1 MAPLNATT
9 IPLLALL
16 LSSTAAFIAPT
27 SSSALQRQRP
37 SYTPTSSST
46 TSTAWQSASR
56 PTSSMRMVNNEVAEE
71 KAARLRETAASFRA
85 QAAELEN
92 SRERERRMNADR
104 SFNNFDSNR
113 DGAVDAAEL
122 KAGLESPLRR
132 SFTKQLT
139 ARMGRKP
146 TPEEVDAR
154 IAQLPGGSLF
164 PDDLARKLIEM
175 YDDNGDGLLQKS
187 EFAPTEELRMKLEN
201 LFRERQEEERQARV
215 EERQRL
221 LEEKVKA
228 DTAVVS
234 VGGAN
239 DSPATSADKALSAL
253 AYILPLADSMVFAG
267 HLFNVF
273 PEQTAWVQP
282 IAAALLILRSVL
294 FATLAGFFGLSFL
307 SRNPE
312 VNKLV
317 RFNMQQAINLDI
329 ALFLPSWLG
338 ALAALALGQDAY
350 KLLPISQAGSD
361 VIFVTMLLA
370 VAYSIGVSATGAFPN
385 KLPIIGRLNR
395 ENPERMKSG
404 NSCFTLKQS
413 AESHPSAFDVWF
425 LFDWALPCQ
434 ILRCK

>member
-1 MAPLNATT
+1 
-9 IPLLALL
+9 
-16 LSSTAAFIAPT
+16 
-27 SSSALQRQRP
+27 
-37 SYTPTSSST
+37 
-46 TSTAWQSASR
+46 
-56 PTSSMRMVNNEVAEE
+56 
-71 KAARLRETAASFRA
+71 
-85 QAAELEN
+85 
-92 SRERERRMNADR
+92 
-104 SFNNFDSNR
+104 
-113 DGAVDAAEL
+113 
-122 KAGLESPLRR
+122 
-132 SFTKQLT
+132 
-139 ARMGRKP
+139 
-146 TPEEVDAR
+146 
-154 IAQLPGGSLF
+154 
-164 PDDLARKLIEM
+164 M

-282 IAAALLILRSVL
+282 IAAALLILRSVP

-385 KLPIIGRLNR
+385 KLLIIGRLNR
-395 ENPERMKSG
+395 ENPERD
-404 NSCFTLKQS
+404 
-413 AESHPSAFDVWF
+413 EE
-425 LFDWALPCQ
+425 
-434 ILRCK
+434 

>member
-1 MAPLNATT
+1 
-9 IPLLALL
+9 
-16 LSSTAAFIAPT
+16 
-27 SSSALQRQRP
+27 
-37 SYTPTSSST
+37 
-46 TSTAWQSASR
+46 
-56 PTSSMRMVNNEVAEE
+56 
-71 KAARLRETAASFRA
+71 
-85 QAAELEN
+85 
-92 SRERERRMNADR
+92 
-104 SFNNFDSNR
+104 
-113 DGAVDAAEL
+113 
-122 KAGLESPLRR
+122 
-132 SFTKQLT
+132 
-139 ARMGRKP
+139 
-146 TPEEVDAR
+146 
-154 IAQLPGGSLF
+154 
-164 PDDLARKLIEM
+164 M
-175 YDDNGDGLLQKS
+175 YDDNGDGLMQKS

-215 EERQRL
+215 EERQQL

-239 DSPATSADKALSAL
+239 DGPATSADKALSAL

-282 IAAALLILRSVL
+282 IATALLILRSVP

-370 VAYSIGVSATGAFPN
+370 VTYSIGVSATGTFPN

-395 ENPERMKSG
+395 ENPERD
-404 NSCFTLKQS
+404 
-413 AESHPSAFDVWF
+413 EE
-425 LFDWALPCQ
+425 
-434 ILRCK
+434 